1 VSHIR
6 DLIEQGYFTEG
17 ASHAPGEE
25 NVPEP
30 ENADV
35 IVFEEFFTS
44 GLRLPPHPVL
54 VDILLKF
61 HV

>member
-1 VSHIR
+1 
-6 DLIEQGYFTEG
+6 LIEQGYFTEG